1 MNLCMVAYSCFFWVS
16 IRHINTITLS
26 IVCNLRH
33 ILLFSP
39 YVELVLITCREADYF
54 IKDAESLV
62 VSGRVVLL
70 DSLIEENLNLYP
82 TLVVRKAKKNDQR
95 VFFIYVSLSNVFSN
109 KNHSYNKY
117 FFGKQL
123 HLILI

>member
-1 MNLCMVAYSCFFWVS
+1 MVAYSCFFWVS

-82 TLVVRKAKKNDQR
+82 TVCKK
-95 VFFIYVSLSNVFSN
+95 S
-109 KNHSYNKY
+109 KEK
-117 FFGKQL
+117 
-123 HLILI
+123 